1 MSTITR
7 AAAQAL
13 LDRATVLLLT
23 AALQNHEPRAQ
34 YARGS
39 INTLRSLLTCDGA
52 EFAAR
57 KDAASGAYQP
67 PACLEA
73 AWAALP
79 IDVERLSLVEVQ
91 QFLAAQGVEI
101 ATKAVTHSQIDSV
114 QQLENGE
121 VATVNL
127 NDEHAAHAVDVS
139 DGSKHA
145 EPSDVLVI
153 VTEGGAA

>member
-1 MSTITR
+1 MSVAIPR
-7 AAAQAL
+7 EAAQAL
-13 LDRATVLLLT
+13 LNRAITGLLFSASINAPDRA
-23 AALQNHEPRAQ
+23 QFW
-34 YARGS
+34 RGS
-39 INTLRSLLTCDGA
+39 INALRGVLDTERA
-52 EFAAR
+52 NFMAR
-57 KDAASGAYQP
+57 KDASCAYQP
-67 PACLEA
+67 PAGLEA

-79 IDVERLSLVEVQ
+79 DNIERLSFAEVQ
-91 QFLAAQGVEI
+91 QFLAAQGVQITTHTI
-101 ATKAVTHSQIDSV
+101 ANSQVDAVLQFKDR
-114 QQLENGE
+114 E